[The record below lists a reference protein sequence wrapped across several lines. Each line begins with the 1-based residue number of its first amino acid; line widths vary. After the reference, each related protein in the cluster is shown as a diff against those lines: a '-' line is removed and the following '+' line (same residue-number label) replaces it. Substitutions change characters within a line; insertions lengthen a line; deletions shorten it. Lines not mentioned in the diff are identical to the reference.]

1 MKTRTDEIFP
11 EYFADHEQ
19 GGSGRMRRTG
29 KLTQWLAEAL
39 REANRRRR
47 VRKAIRAR
55 RRMLDELD
63 ERTLK
68 DIGLHRGE
76 LDSISAELEGRAAPT
91 RRRVHKD
98 SAATQY

>member
-1 MKTRTDEIFP
+1 MRTRTDEIFP
-11 EYFADHEQ
+11 EYLTDHEHGDAERM
-19 GGSGRMRRTG
+19 GGAR
-29 KLTQWLAEAL
+29 KLTQWIAEAL
-39 REANRRRR
+39 REANHRRR

-76 LDSISAELEGRAAPT
+76 LDSITAELAGHASPT

-98 SAATQY
+98 SATPLY